1 MKFFRPIFLCE
12 IRGAAETQRVAS
24 VKDAEVGA
32 ITVTTI
38 QDTFGYRVKAS
49 PRLVDRWL
57 DVTVRCAGSAP
68 VFLFIISGLLTWA
81 LMGIHFG
88 DSDIWVAA
96 ISDVQ
101 AILCYVFDS
110 LLMRQLLR
118 EYSEQR
124 EAMLEIQSRCNSH
137 QRMIAIVKEKLGPE
151 GICRVAEKCS
161 DAPLEPLDH
170 GLRTQSLFARCI
182 IASAKTFGHIISACL
197 YWVCIFIW
205 LGFGS
210 HCSWSIRWQL
220 YMNDA
225 TSALMVLVFAFL
237 TCLRECYADYTNT
250 CLDAMFRLDATLE
263 KELRRLS
270 QDDLTNQTEVVSP
283 PKENFLQVAIF
294 YYADIIGTL
303 VGIIFLVLVIITWV
317 AVGPV
322 FHFNNNWWL
331 LIGTYAGLVGLF
343 DSFVLR
349 NIQGKVHL
357 YISSQTR
364 FVEKGDVGLFTGL
377 SMAIPSASRAKRP
390 SLSQRVSRR
399 MDAVSSHLFMV
410 IAGFLLTIG
419 CLVAS
424 SAMKWSLT
432 GQLISNVPPSII
444 ETFFMLIL
452 ISGQNDAEASARID
466 LTNIYYR
473 RQRLLS
479 FIQHASEFCE
489 DQELSNDAAV
499 TAQ

>member
-1 MKFFRPIFLCE
+1 MKFFRPIFRCE
-12 IRGAAETQRVAS
+12 IKGAAETQRVAS
-24 VKDAEVGA
+24 VKDAKVGA
-32 ITVTTI
+32 TIVTTTEA
-38 QDTFGYRVKAS
+38 TFGYRVKAS
-49 PRLVDRWL
+49 PRPVDRWL
-57 DVTVRCAGSAP
+57 DVTVRWVGSAP

-81 LMGIHFG
+81 LMGIHFSH
-88 DSDIWVAA
+88 SDIWVAA

-101 AILCYVFDS
+101 AILSYVFDS

-124 EAMLEIQSRCNSH
+124 EAMLKIQSRCNSH
-137 QRMIAIVKEKLGPE
+137 QRMMAIVKEKLGPE
-151 GICRVAEKCS
+151 GIYRIAEKCE
-161 DAPLEPLDH
+161 DEPLEPLDH
-170 GLRTQSLFARCI
+170 GVRTQSLFARCV
-182 IASAKTFGHIISACL
+182 IAAAKTFGHIISAGL
-197 YWVCIFIW
+197 YWICIFIW
-205 LGFGS
+205 LSFGS
-210 HCSWSIRWQL
+210 HCSWSTRWQL
-220 YMNDA
+220 YINDT

-237 TCLRECYADYTNT
+237 ACLRECYADYTNT
-250 CLDAMFRLDATLE
+250 CLDAIFRLDSTLE

-270 QDDLTNQTEVVSP
+270 QDDLPNQTEVILP

-349 NIQGKVHL
+349 NIQGKVFQ

-364 FVEKGDVGLFTGL
+364 IVEKGDARLFDGL
-377 SMAIPSASRAKRP
+377 SVAIPSASGAKRP
-390 SLSQRVSRR
+390 SLSQRVSRW
-399 MDAVSSHLFMV
+399 MDAVSSHLFVV

-419 CLVAS
+419 CLAAS

-452 ISGQNDAEASARID
+452 ITGQNDAEASARID

-489 DQELSNDAAV
+489 DQDLSNDAAV
-499 TAQ
+499 TA